1 MIYRL
6 RKKFIIICTVSI
18 VAVFAVMFSLICL
31 FSAVSMNSTLDM
43 LTDAISEGKGR
54 FPDSFDKAPTAPPDD
69 KGDKKPDG
77 IINGETR
84 FSTRHFTVDF
94 DEEGEVVRVN
104 TEAIH
109 TVDEDT
115 AEDYAEDVLEGKKA
129 RGWYKTFRYKVYRTE
144 KGSSV
149 TFVDASMNRAQ
160 ARSFIF
166 SAFTVLAVS
175 FAVVLLL
182 IIILSK
188 RAVRPTAES
197 YEKQKQFITDAS
209 HELKTPLTLILA
221 DLDIAETELGK
232 SEWLDDIRAEGG
244 RMAELVSQMV
254 TLTRMDEGQPRLV
267 MSRFSLSDTL
277 LDTVSEFEALARSKG
292 KNLDSDVAA
301 DIMTEGDEA
310 AIRRLL
316 SILLDNAVK
325 YCDAGGEIKARL
337 VSKHRSCILTVEN
350 SYAAAEQVEIGRLF
364 DRFYRAD
371 KARTAGSGF
380 GIGLSIAKATV
391 TAHKG
396 EIDAYRPDGAHIG
409 FRVKLKQTN

>member
-6 RKKFIIICTVSI
+6 RRKFIIICTVSI
-18 VAVFAVMFSLICL
+18 VTVFTVMFSLICL
-31 FSAVSMNSTLDM
+31 FSAVSTNATLDT
-43 LTDAISEGKGR
+43 LTDAIAEGKGR
-54 FPDSFDKAPTAPPDD
+54 FPDSFDNAPEAPPD
-69 KGDKKPDG
+69 KKEDRKPGG

-94 DEEGEVVRVN
+94 DDDGDAVRIN
-104 TEAIH
+104 TDAIH

-115 AEDYAEDVLEGKKA
+115 AEDYAEDVLETGRT
-129 RGWYKTFRYKVYRTE
+129 RGWYGNFRYKVYRTE

-149 TFVDASMNRAQ
+149 TFVDAEMTRAQ
-160 ARSFIF
+160 ARSFIA

-188 RAVRPTAES
+188 RAVRPAAES

-221 DLDIAETELGK
+221 DLDIAESELGK

-254 TLTRMDEGQPRLV
+254 TLTRMDEEQPRLV
-267 MSRFSLSDTL
+267 MSRFSISDTL
-277 LDTVSEFEALARSKG
+277 LDTVSEFEALAAAKG
-292 KNLDSDVAA
+292 KGLSADVAP
-301 DIMTEGDEA
+301 DIMVDGDEA
-310 AIRRLL
+310 AIRRLF

-325 YCDAGGEIKARL
+325 YCDADGEIKVIL
-337 VSKHRSCILTVEN
+337 TSKHRSCTLTVEN
-350 SYAAAEQVEIGRLF
+350 SYAAAEQVETGRLF
-364 DRFYRAD
+364 DRFYRSD

-396 EIDAYRPDGAHIG
+396 EICAYRPDSAHIG
-409 FRVKLKQTN
+409 FRVRLKQAS

>member
-6 RKKFIIICTVSI
+6 RRKFIIICTVSI
-18 VAVFAVMFSLICL
+18 VAVFTVMFSLICL
-31 FSAVSMNSTLDM
+31 FSAISTDSTLDM
-43 LTDAISEGKGR
+43 LTDAIAEGRGR
-54 FPDSFDKAPTAPPDD
+54 FPDSFDNVPGSPPGG
-69 KGDKKPDG
+69 KGDRKPEN

-94 DEEGEVVRVN
+94 DDDGDVIRIN
-104 TEAIH
+104 TDAIH

-115 AEDYAEDVLEGKKA
+115 AEDYAEDVLESGKV
-129 RGWYKTFRYKVYRTE
+129 RGWYKNFRYKVYQTE

-149 TFVDASMNRAQ
+149 TFVDAEMTRAQ
-160 ARSFIF
+160 ARSFIV

-175 FAVVLLL
+175 FAIVLLL

-188 RAVRPTAES
+188 RAVRPAAES

-221 DLDIAETELGK
+221 DLDIAESELGK

-254 TLTRMDEGQPRLV
+254 TLTRMDEEQPRLV
-267 MSRFSLSDTL
+267 MSRFSISDTL
-277 LDTVSEFEALARSKG
+277 LDTVSEFEALAKARG
-292 KNLDSDVAA
+292 KSLSAEAA
-301 DIMTEGDEA
+301 PGIMTEGDEA
-310 AIRRLL
+310 AIRRLF

-325 YCDAGGEIKARL
+325 YCDVGGEIRVRL
-337 VSKHRSCILTVEN
+337 ISKHRSCIVTVEN

-396 EIDAYRPDGAHIG
+396 EICAYRPDGSHIG
-409 FRVKLKQTN
+409 FRVRLKQVG